1 VEAVLREGRQQV
13 EEELVEDKLTVS
25 AELDAMKALYNRVW
39 IPGFS
44 LLHSQNGSLDSS

>member
-25 AELDAMKALYNRVW
+25 AELDAMKALYNRV
-39 IPGFS
+39 
-44 LLHSQNGSLDSS
+44 